1 MWLFTSRWEAIP
13 MATCIRLIVLLVLQ
27 SNHAS
32 AQASDATWLYPPK
45 DGLTFY
51 YQDTV
56 NISYESAVALP
67 YLAIYCRQG
76 VGECTS
82 WLLRDYSIRESVSAT

>member
-1 MWLFTSRWEAIP
+1 MHMAIS
-13 MATCIRLIVLLVLQ
+13 LVLLLLQ
-27 SNHAS
+27 SNDAS

-56 NISYESAVALP
+56 NISYESTVSLP
-67 YLAIYCRQG
+67 YLAIYCLQG
-76 VGECTS
+76 IGECTS
-82 WLLRDYSIRESVSAT
+82 SLLPELSQEMGLHK

>member
-1 MWLFTSRWEAIP
+1 MH
-13 MATCIRLIVLLVLQ
+13 MAIRLLLLLVFQ

-32 AQASDATWLYPPK
+32 ASDATWLYPPK

-56 NISYESAVALP
+56 NISYESTVSLP
-67 YLAIYCRQG
+67 YLAIYCLQG
-76 VGECTS
+76 VGECKS
-82 WLLRDYSIRESVSAT
+82 SLRRSSHAPRGMLWPN